1 MDEMA
6 LMLRLGLVRGWTF
19 LEEVKLHEDDSIFRY
34 RPNRT
39 DKPADDQ
46 FGRH

>member
-1 MDEMA
+1 MNEVA
-6 LMLRLGLVRGWTF
+6 LILRLGSVWGWSF
-19 LEEVKLHEDDSIFRY
+19 LEEVKLNEDDSIFHY

-39 DKPADDQ
+39 DKPAGDQ

>member
-1 MDEMA
+1 MNEVA
-6 LMLRLGLVRGWTF
+6 LMLRPGLVRSWSF
-19 LEEVKLHEDDSIFRY
+19 LEEVKLNEDYSIFRY

-39 DKPADDQ
+39 DKPAGDQ